1 MEGELQIVDRAVRSD
16 LVAEL
21 RSAVAA
27 ELHIQ
32 APDGLGIDDRRELA
46 RELAL
51 SRLRR
56 RDAELVASGAR
67 PLEAVAE
74 QRLTQSVLDALFG
87 LGNLQALVDD
97 ERIENIDVNGCDRV
111 WVTYAD
117 GSKAEVGPIAGND
130 EELIELLRAAAAR
143 FGLSERRF
151 DLAHP
156 ELDLRLPDG
165 SRLSALMSVVERP
178 VVSIRRHRFVDLT
191 IDDLVVLGALDR
203 TIASFLAA
211 AVRARKNIV
220 VAGAMN
226 SGKTTLVRA
235 LASEIPP
242 RERIVTIEQAFE
254 LGLDHQIER
263 HPDLVALE
271 AREANMEG
279 EGGIGMAMLVRRAL
293 RMKRGIASSWE
304 KFSVTR

>member
-1 MEGELQIVDRAVRSD
+1 VIEGELQVIDSVVRSD

-27 ELHIQ
+27 ELHLQ
-32 APDGLGIDDRRELA
+32 APDGLGTDDRRELA

-56 RDAELVASGAR
+56 RDAELVASGGR
-67 PLEAVAE
+67 PLEPVAE

-117 GSKAEVGPIAGND
+117 GSKTEAGPIAGSD

-151 DLAHP
+151 DLGHP

-178 VVSIRRHRFVDLT
+178 AVSIRRHRFVDLT
-191 IDDLVVLGALDR
+191 LDDLVVLGTIDR

-242 RERIVTIEQAFE
+242 SERIVTI
-254 LGLDHQIER
+254 
-263 HPDLVALE
+263 
-271 AREANMEG
+271 
-279 EGGIGMAMLVRRAL
+279 
-293 RMKRGIASSWE
+293 
-304 KFSVTR
+304 